1 LLVFIAGIIF
11 NGVYP
16 KPMLDRINPA
26 VDKLITHVEE
36 RSDYSRP
43 EPVVYEMKD
52 TGHGDDAEH
61 GDDHST
67 SGDDHSDH
75 STGGEK

>member
-1 LLVFIAGIIF
+1 VFIAGIIF

-43 EPVVYEMKD
+43 APVVYEIKD
-52 TGHGDDAEH
+52 TGYDKESKDNKDSKEGDH
-61 GDDHST
+61 
-67 SGDDHSDH
+67 
-75 STGGEK
+75 